1 MNDGRMRM
9 ELVEWNGGL
18 RTAEMRGSDG
28 KRERERRGGV
38 GWGMVGARERWG
50 GENELGKGVLRGSV
64 GARRKEREKVMRR

>member
-28 KRERERRGGV
+28 KRERGGV
-38 GWGMVGARERWG
+38 GWGGEWGGRERGGG
-50 GENELGKGVLRGSV
+50 GERIGKGGVKRQCGS
-64 GARRKEREKVMRR
+64 KTKREGKGNEEIT

>member
-28 KRERERRGGV
+28 KRERRGGV
-38 GWGMVGARERWG
+38 GWGLGGARERG
-50 GENELGKGVLRGSV
+50 GGRTNWERGC
-64 GARRKEREKVMRR
+64 